1 MPKPALK
8 AIGVVATAAA
18 VVVGAAGVAMS
29 NDSSKVTASADQ
41 PRKLAQN
48 SDVKFNDPYGEYKL
62 FSDASIT
69 KAPTKG
75 EVIGGGKAISIGYD
89 GSKTKANSSLF
100 YTLYFV
106 DKHSSVRELTNSSFT
121 GINKGTFTTSD
132 KVFNSDANGRPGFLK
147 VYFIKSAASDPA
159 AGGSKALASTP
170 IALGMYAVTIKS
182 N

>member
-1 MPKPALK
+1 MPKPALI
-8 AIGVVATAAA
+8 AIGVVAAAVVLGAAGAAMSKDSSNDTAAA
-18 VVVGAAGVAMS
+18 
-29 NDSSKVTASADQ
+29 DQ
-41 PRKLAQN
+41 QRKLAQN
-48 SDVKFNDPYGEYKL
+48 PDAKINDPYGEYKL

-170 IALGMYAVTIKS
+170 IALGMYAVTIKCD
-182 N
+182 